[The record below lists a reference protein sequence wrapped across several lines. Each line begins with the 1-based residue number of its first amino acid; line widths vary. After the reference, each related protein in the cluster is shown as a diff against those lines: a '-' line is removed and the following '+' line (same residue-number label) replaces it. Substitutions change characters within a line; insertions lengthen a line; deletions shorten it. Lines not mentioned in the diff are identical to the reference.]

1 MLSSM
6 LSFSSHSSVLS
17 CAFLRRSPSQGS
29 YARQGST
36 LVSMKRRD
44 KDFPLLPPAH
54 RALTLDL
61 FSAIDDRLDSVLLPS
76 TVPSDVLRFENPQ
89 GTAHG
94 SVEIRSGS
102 PTSLLDL
109 VLQSWLHCKLPG
121 GSGEINITTLFGFLD
136 STSHAPHLLV
146 ELIQGGPSSLVLV
159 IDLLPR
165 KDVVLHPD
173 YLDEFYLETN
183 LDGPRQDLERLPQVS
198 PYRSPSLFIRSVLS
212 PTAVAVTINGGKEVD
227 ALAFEEVM
235 ARHVG
240 EAAKKVISI
249 WIEKCLGAGQRVPE
263 EEREGLERRDGMI
276 KRKAVEIDLVANLPK
291 MFGPEVAD
299 RVVAQVQKAFRVV

>member
-6 LSFSSHSSVLS
+6 LSFSSHSSFLS

-29 YARQGST
+29 SARQGST

-44 KDFPLLPPAH
+44 KDFPFLPPAH

-76 TVPSDVLRFENPQ
+76 TVPSDVLRFQNPQ

-121 GSGEINITTLFGFLD
+121 GSGEINITTLFGFLN

-183 LDGPRQDLERLPQVS
+183 LDGPRQDLERASAGVSLPVAVVVYSQRLVADGRRCHHQRWEGGGRTGFLRRLWLGMS
-198 PYRSPSLFIRSVLS
+198 VKLRKRLSAFGLRSVWV
-212 PTAVAVTINGGKEVD
+212 PANVCWKRRE
-227 ALAFEEVM
+227 M
-235 ARHVG
+235 A
-240 EAAKKVISI
+240 
-249 WIEKCLGAGQRVPE
+249 W
-263 EEREGLERRDGMI
+263 REGME
-276 KRKAVEIDLVANLPK
+276 
-291 MFGPEVAD
+291 
-299 RVVAQVQKAFRVV
+299 